1 MIIIKTNV
9 WQTSYGAFVEL
20 SKCRRVARVGLL
32 VQHEMCRTP
41 FELISEKHSKQAQWW
56 GAIFTTL
63 INLFVV
69 FFFPLLI
76 FTEKLVKMCYMES
89 PLILTPKK
97 KKKRKRVSRILC
109 YLNQLHFSILCFM
122 N

>member
-9 WQTSYGAFVEL
+9 WKTSYGAFVEL

-41 FELISEKHSKQAQWW
+41 FELISEKHSIQAQWW

-76 FTEKLVKMCYMES
+76 FTEKLVKMCYMGS

-97 KKKRKRVSRILC
+97 KKKRVSRILC
-109 YLNQLHFSILCFM
+109 YLNQLNFSILIFM

>member
-9 WQTSYGAFVEL
+9 WKTSYGAFVEL

-41 FELISEKHSKQAQWW
+41 FELISEKHSIQAQWW

-69 FFFPLLI
+69 FFIPLLI
-76 FTEKLVKMCYMES
+76 FTEKLVKMCYMGS

-97 KKKRKRVSRILC
+97 KKRVSRILC
-109 YLNQLHFSILCFM
+109 YLNELNFSILLFM